1 MITHSTAEDNH
12 QRIWQV
18 VALIPP
24 GKVASYGQ
32 VATLAGLPRGA
43 RLVGRILGALPV
55 DSKLPWYRVIRA
67 DGKLAF
73 PEGSERYQRQR
84 GRLEEDGITVLRG
97 KVSRALFQW

>member
-1 MITHSTAEDNH
+1 MITQSTAEDNH

-18 VALIPP
+18 VASIPA

-32 VATLAGLPRGA
+32 VAMLAGLPRGA
-43 RLVGRILGALPV
+43 RLVGRVLSSLPR

-73 PEGSERYQRQR
+73 PEGSDRYRRQR
-84 GRLEEDGITVLRG
+84 DRLAQDGVALLNA
-97 KVSRALFQW
+97 KVSRVLFQW